1 MWQIAAMK
9 LLVLH
14 AHPRLSTS
22 VVQRAML
29 HALSGLE
36 GVSLVDLYAEYPA
49 LDIDVAR
56 EQQRLLHHDVII
68 LQHPF
73 YWYSCPAIIKEWQDL
88 VLENGWAYGPGGTK
102 LAGRFLMQAISTGG
116 PEEAYHH
123 EGRNRFEITE
133 LLSPFNQTA
142 YLCSMAYL
150 APFVI
155 YSGRRLPAA
164 ELSAATEAYRDLI
177 VGLRDG
183 AIDPLSRLA
192 PGFTLPPGFPGRE
205 R

>member
-1 MWQIAAMK
+1 
-9 LLVLH
+9 
-14 AHPRLSTS
+14 
-22 VVQRAML
+22 
-29 HALSGLE
+29 
-36 GVSLVDLYAEYPA
+36 
-49 LDIDVAR
+49 
-56 EQQRLLHHDVII
+56 
-68 LQHPF
+68 
-73 YWYSCPAIIKEWQDL
+73 
-88 VLENGWAYGPGGTK
+88 
-102 LAGRFLMQAISTGG
+102 
-116 PEEAYHH
+116 
-123 EGRNRFEITE
+123 
-133 LLSPFNQTA
+133 
-142 YLCSMAYL
+142 MAYL